1 MSKEQYGALEKTI
14 KMFIQKKQQEQTEKK
29 QEISVYIILINI

>member
-14 KMFIQKKQQEQTEKK
+14 KMFIQKKTTGANWKK
-29 QEISVYIILINI
+29 SGNLGLYNFN